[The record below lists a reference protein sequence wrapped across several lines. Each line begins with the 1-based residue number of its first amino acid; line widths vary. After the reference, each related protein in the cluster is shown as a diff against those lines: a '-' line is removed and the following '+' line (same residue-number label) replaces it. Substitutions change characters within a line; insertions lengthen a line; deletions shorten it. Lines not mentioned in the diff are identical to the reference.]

1 MGKLD
6 IKSALKSAEKEGD
19 FFNDYAL
26 EIAERTYEMRPYP
39 VLQIGETGWGKTKLA
54 RFVSSIAKLNFV
66 GVNAYPGMDISQLIG
81 MWRPKNSN
89 GNVEVVWEDGLLTK
103 AIRKG
108 NMFALE
114 EITRLPRKM
123 QGRLLGVLDT
133 ENRYYSLPEAG
144 ISNIEV
150 NENFWLI
157 ATANPVGTG
166 YDTSVLDKALMRRF
180 GGIFNVNQPLCDEY
194 RKFVYEISKNY
205 NEEFATNRANR
216 LIKWLADIRQIKATR
231 VNTGEVVQLIKNSAN
246 TDIKDALTWT
256 IMPKYKDGASIASN
270 LDAHLTSEDNWK
282 KNRIDDSKSKT
293 VGITSWESVKEKPG
307 VKTESVESRKDMS
320 LEAPQSLSEQLQELL
335 NKVNGDSNGSK

>member
-54 RFVSSIAKLNFV
+54 RFISSIAKLDFV

-81 MWRPKNSN
+81 MWRPKNSD
-89 GNVEVVWEDGLLTK
+89 GNVEVVWEDGLLTR
-103 AIRKG
+103 AIRDG

-123 QGRLLGVLDT
+123 QGRLLGVLDS

-144 ISNIEV
+144 ITDIEV

-157 ATANPVGTG
+157 ATANPIGTG

-180 GGIFNVNQPLCDEY
+180 RGVFNVNQPLCDEY
-194 RKFVYEISKNY
+194 RKFVYEISKDY
-205 NEEFATNRANR
+205 NTEFATDRANR
-216 LIKWLADIRQIKATR
+216 LVKWLEDIRQNTSTK
-231 VNTGEVVQLIKNSAN
+231 VNTGEVVQLIRNSTN
-246 TDIKDALTWT
+246 VDIKQALAWT
-256 IMPKYKDGASIASN
+256 IVPKYKDGTSIATN
-270 LDAHLTSEDNWK
+270 LDAHFESEDDWK
-282 KNRIDDSKSKT
+282 KNKLTSKDNTPKT
-293 VGITSWESVKEKPG
+293 VAKEKPE
-307 VKTESVESRKDMS
+307 VKSETIEERRDMS
-320 LEAPQSLSEQLQELL
+320 LDAPRNLSDQLEELL
-335 NKVNGDSNGSK
+335 SKLSQKGETNE